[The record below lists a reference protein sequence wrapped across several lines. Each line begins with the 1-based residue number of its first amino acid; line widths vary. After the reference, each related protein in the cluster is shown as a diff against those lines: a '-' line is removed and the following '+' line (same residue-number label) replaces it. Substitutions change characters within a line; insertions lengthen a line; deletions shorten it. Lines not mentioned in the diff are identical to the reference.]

1 LSTENIRLEDMSNVK
16 APWLAFYG
24 EVPRNLTYPDCS
36 MYALVERSAGLYP
49 GNIGLPLWARPRAT
63 TA

>member
-1 LSTENIRLEDMSNVK
+1 MSNVK